1 MEESKKDAL
10 KEYED
15 EVMSKKITN
24 MFEGGSVKYNQ
35 SWRASLLEAH
45 VNSLIG
51 APIAILSHVGL
62 LLWAGIVV
70 TWENALVFA
79 TAAWPVFFYLSVGRI
94 FLFRRI
100 FEKYGF
106 SLEPLEIFRKMKRLY
121 GDLRGKSNEDKEG

>member
-15 EVMSKKITN
+15 DVEAKKIRN
-24 MFEGGSVKYNQ
+24 FFEGGSVDYKQ
-35 SWRASLLEAH
+35 SWRSSLLEAH

-51 APIAILSHVGL
+51 APIAIVSHVLL
-62 LLWAGIVV
+62 LLWAGL
-70 TWENALVFA
+70 TPDWENATVFA

-100 FEKYGF
+100 FEKYGL
-106 SLEPLEIFRKMKRLY
+106 SLEPLEIYRSLKRLY
-121 GDLRGKSNEDKEG
+121 GELRGKTHED

>member
-15 EVMSKKITN
+15 DIEAKKITN
-24 MFEGGSVKYNQ
+24 FFEGGSVDYKQ
-35 SWRASLLEAH
+35 SWRSSLLEAH

-51 APIAILSHVGL
+51 APIAIFAHVGL
-62 LLWAGIVV
+62 LLWAGVVV
-70 TWENALVFA
+70 TWDNALVFA
-79 TAAWPVFFYLSVGRI
+79 SAAWPVFFYLSVGRI

-106 SLEPLEIFRKMKRLY
+106 SLEPLEIFRSLKRLY
-121 GDLRGKSNEDKEG
+121 CELKGKKCDN